1 MLNTQKGN
9 FLITIVSFIT
19 GNFFVS
25 FFLATSLSQIWSL
38 INTLQIIVKIPLIL
52 ESTPNNAVILLEA
65 LNTLTNFDVLPYQRL
80 EAALFEFDKDYSLND
95 QFEYFG
101 YRVSFIYN
109 IQSFYYVI
117 NLVIL
122 LMIMSKL
129 LTYF

>member
-80 EAALFEFDKDYSLND
+80 EAALFEFDKDYSLNN